1 VKIKLLYYFLTSVL
15 YGIFSFIDIKYAV
28 FVFIILMCIALVFEE
43 FKNFVIIFLFLSM
56 FLIPLWVNSYGLF
69 GISFGIIKINYPLIG
84 LVLAFIAVIGRG
96 FTKKNSWTNVD
107 KLVLLFFVYVSL
119 SIITKNTTETLGSS
133 YVVIFPFLFYFLF
146 VFSRNIYRPYDIFY
160 LLNVLLIALVVEGL
174 LFIIMY
180 ILKYS
185 PFAEPIEIYG
195 KTTDYIFLQVFQP
208 VGASGPAEMGY
219 FFTIGILISYM
230 LYKTTMKTLYLW
242 GSYFFIIALFATVS
256 RLPLFIGILCLIIVT
271 IRSIK
276 FKHGL
281 VVLALVFSTFIAI
294 LYTGTLDLLVKGIY
308 ERSSQEIFL
317 TDLEQRWYFTVPPV
331 IYYLSS
337 DFRNLLFGAGYQ
349 LFRQMPFGSVPHNIF
364 LAQAADFGLVGLL
377 LMLSL
382 FYSIIKYVRRSKT
395 SGILKS
401 QLGKIIIYSIFIWII
416 NGFVQYAA
424 HSFLFYTFI
433 FLLFNFFIVME
444 AEKNNIIE

>member
-1 VKIKLLYYFLTSVL
+1 MALL
-15 YGIFSFIDIKYAV
+15 
-28 FVFIILMCIALVFEE
+28 FEK
-43 FKNFVIIFLFLSM
+43 FKNFVVIFLFLSM

-69 GISFGIIKINYPLIG
+69 GIRFGVIKINYPLIG
-84 LVLAFIAVIGRG
+84 LVLAFIAIIGRG

-119 SIITKNTTETLGSS
+119 SIITKHTTETLGSS

-146 VFSRNIYRPYDIFY
+146 AFLRNIYRTYDIFY

-195 KTTDYIFLQVFQP
+195 KTTEYVFLQVFQP
-208 VGASGPAEMGY
+208 VGASGPVEMGY

-256 RLPLFIGILCLIIVT
+256 RLPIFIGILCLII
-271 IRSIK
+271 ISIKSIK
-276 FKHGL
+276 FKS
-281 VVLALVFSTFIAI
+281 ALVTLVFTFSAIIAI
-294 LYTGTLDLLVKGIY
+294 LYIGILDLFVESVYVRTGQLN
-308 ERSSQEIFL
+308 FL
-317 TDLEQRWYFTVPPV
+317 ITDLGQRWDFTVPTV

-337 DFRNLLFGAGYQ
+337 DIRNLLFGAGYQ

-364 LAQAADFGLVGLL
+364 LAQAADFGLIGLL

-395 SGILKS
+395 SGKLES
-401 QLGKIIIYSIFIWII
+401 LLGKLIIYSIFIWII
-416 NGFVQYAA
+416 NGFIQYAA
-424 HSFLFYTFI
+424 YSFLFYTFI
-433 FLLFNFFIVME
+433 FLLFNFFISLE
-444 AEKNNIIE
+444 AR